1 MPFNL
6 LELSSQVRQ
15 MGELL
20 AQRRAD
26 DQRRLE
32 LLDALLDD
40 YRDRWEE
47 LAELAET
54 VQERV
59 AVPTGPLDERVP
71 PPARPERY
79 TALATDGAEIDPD
92 RHGGSGDFYLI
103 NIGRARIPYG
113 QPERDVELRSG
124 STLGYTD
131 ADLYIDD
138 PRDPRRQVPMR
149 DRHLDALRTVEELR
163 ALADLAEAEVEDQ
176 LRVAHVSTLG
186 DDSHP
191 GGSNDRRGGPLADAA
206 ANRDHAP
213 TTRGAADRA
222 DQRAGRAADRTT
234 RPAVPVVA
242 LVDGTLLF
250 SVLEER
256 PRDFLR
262 SRFYNEFVAQ
272 LERLRRARVAVAAYA
287 SRSRGIDLVH
297 LFRAVCGST
306 PLVCSVC
313 NGAHACAL
321 RSLNDAALIGRNLQK
336 WDRSGL
342 FRVRS
347 NVHDPYFGVH
357 RAYFF
362 LLATG
367 DEIARVEVP
376 EWVARDKALI
386 GVLHAALVDQIGK
399 GFGYP
404 AVLARADDRAVIS
417 LGDRGVLETL
427 VNQELARQGVVAR
440 PSAKLLRKQVRTI

>member
-1 MPFNL
+1 MPLDL

-26 DQRRLE
+26 EHRRLE
-32 LLDALLDD
+32 LLDGMLAD
-40 YRDRWEE
+40 YRDRWQE
-47 LAELAET
+47 LADLAET

-71 PPARPERY
+71 PPARPPSY
-79 TALATDGAEIDPD
+79 TAMATDGAEIDPD
-92 RHGGSGDFYLI
+92 RHGGGGDFYLI
-103 NIGRARIPYG
+103 NVGRVRIPYG
-113 QPERDVELRSG
+113 QPQRDVELRSV

-131 ADLYIDD
+131 DDLYIVD

-163 ALADLAEAEVEDQ
+163 ALADLAESE
-176 LRVAHVSTLG
+176 T
-186 DDSHP
+186 
-191 GGSNDRRGGPLADAA
+191 AA
-206 ANRDHAP
+206 QHGTP
-213 TTRGAADRA
+213 S
-222 DQRAGRAADRTT
+222 
-234 RPAVPVVA
+234 VA

-262 SRFYNEFVAQ
+262 NRFYTEFVHQ
-272 LERLRRARVAVAAYA
+272 LERLRRSRVPVAAYA
-287 SRSRGIDLVH
+287 SRSRGIDVVH

-306 PLVCSVC
+306 PLVCDVC
-313 NGAHACAL
+313 NAAHACAL
-321 RSLNDAALIGRNLQK
+321 RGLNDAHLVARDLQR
-336 WDRSGL
+336 WERTGL

-347 NVHDPYFGVH
+347 NVHDPYYGIH
-357 RAYFF
+357 RVYFF
-362 LLATG
+362 LFATG
-367 DEIARVEVP
+367 DEIARVEIP
-376 EWVARDKALI
+376 EWVARERSLL
-386 GVLHAALVDQIGK
+386 GQLHAVLVDQCSK

-417 LGDRGVLETL
+417 LGDRGVLDTL
-427 VNQELARQGVVAR
+427 VQQELARHGVAVR
-440 PSAKLLRKQVRTI
+440 PSAKLSRKQVRTV

>member
-1 MPFNL
+1 MPLDL
-6 LELSSQVRQ
+6 LELSTQVRQ

-20 AQRRAD
+20 AHRRAD
-26 DQRRLE
+26 EQRRLR
-32 LLDALLDD
+32 LLDGMLAE
-40 YRDRWEE
+40 YRDRWQE

-54 VQERV
+54 VHERV
-59 AVPTGPLDERVP
+59 AVPTGPLDERIP
-71 PPARPERY
+71 PPARPATY
-79 TALATDGAEIDPD
+79 TAMATDGAEIDPD
-92 RHGGSGDFYLI
+92 RHGGSGEFYLI
-103 NIGRARIPYG
+103 NVGRVRIPYG
-113 QPERDVELRSG
+113 QPERDVELSSV

-131 ADLYIDD
+131 DDLYIVD

-149 DRHLDALRTVEELR
+149 DRHLDALRTVEEVR
-163 ALADLAEAEVEDQ
+163 ALADLAEA
-176 LRVAHVSTLG
+176 
-186 DDSHP
+186 DSF
-191 GGSNDRRGGPLADAA
+191 S
-206 ANRDHAP
+206 AP
-213 TTRGAADRA
+213 A
-222 DQRAGRAADRTT
+222 
-234 RPAVPVVA
+234 VA

-262 SRFYNEFVAQ
+262 SRFYSDFVAQ
-272 LERLRRARVAVAAYA
+272 LERLRRARVCVAAYA

-306 PLVCSVC
+306 PLVCDVC

-321 RSLNDAALIGRNLQK
+321 RGLNDAHLIGRGLDR

-347 NVHDPYFGVH
+347 NVHDPYYGIH
-357 RAYFF
+357 RVYFF

-367 DEIARVEVP
+367 DEVARVEIP
-376 EWVARDKALI
+376 EWVARDQAML
-386 GVLHAALVDQIGK
+386 GLLHAVLVDQCAK

-417 LGDRGVLETL
+417 LGDRGVLDTL
-427 VNQELARQGVVAR
+427 VQQELARRGVVAR
-440 PSAKLLRKQVRTI
+440 PSAKLSRKQVRTV

>member
-1 MPFNL
+1 MPLDL

-15 MGELL
+15 MGEQL
-20 AQRRAD
+20 ARRRANE
-26 DQRRLE
+26 QRRLE
-32 LLDALLDD
+32 LLDAMLAE

-71 PPARPERY
+71 PGRRPPRY

-92 RHGGSGDFYLI
+92 RHGGGGEFYLI
-103 NIGRARIPYG
+103 NVGRVRIPYG
-113 QPERDVELRSG
+113 QPERKVELKSV
-124 STLGYTD
+124 SSLGYTD
-131 ADLYIDD
+131 EELFIVD

-163 ALADLAEAEVEDQ
+163 ALADLAESE
-176 LRVAHVSTLG
+176 
-186 DDSHP
+186 
-191 GGSNDRRGGPLADAA
+191 
-206 ANRDHAP
+206 
-213 TTRGAADRA
+213 
-222 DQRAGRAADRTT
+222 
-234 RPAVPVVA
+234 VPVREPRGEDASPGTSTSLDASSSSRDEVHSIRSVATEPAPAIA

-262 SRFYNEFVAQ
+262 TRFYTDFVDQ
-272 LERLRRARVAVAAYA
+272 LERLRRAHIPVAAYA

-306 PLVCSVC
+306 PLVCDIC
-313 NGAHACAL
+313 RGAHACAM
-321 RSLNDAALIGRNLQK
+321 RGLNDAQLLGRWLER
-336 WDRSGL
+336 WERSGL

-357 RAYFF
+357 RVYFF
-362 LLATG
+362 LLNTG

-376 EWVARDKALI
+376 EWVARDPDAVGLVHAL
-386 GVLHAALVDQIGK
+386 LVDQCTK

-417 LGDRGVLETL
+417 MSDRDVLETL
-427 VNQELARQGVVAR
+427 VQQELARQGVVSR
-440 PSAKLLRKQVRTI
+440 PSAKLSRKQVRTV

>member
-1 MPFNL
+1 VPLDL
-6 LELSSQVRQ
+6 LELSTQVRQ

-20 AQRRAD
+20 AQRRLD
-26 DQRRLE
+26 EQRRLQ
-32 LLDALLDD
+32 LLDGMLLE
-40 YRDRWEE
+40 YRDRWQE

-71 PPARPERY
+71 PPSEKPTTY
-79 TALATDGAEIDPD
+79 TAMATDGAEIDPD

-103 NIGRARIPYG
+103 NVGRVRIPYG
-113 QPERDVELRSG
+113 QPERDVELRSV
-124 STLGYTD
+124 STLGYTEE
-131 ADLYIDD
+131 DLFIVD

-163 ALADLAEAEVEDQ
+163 ALADLAEEEASDN
-176 LRVAHVSTLG
+176 
-186 DDSHP
+186 SHP
-191 GGSNDRRGGPLADAA
+191 
-206 ANRDHAP
+206 
-213 TTRGAADRA
+213 
-222 DQRAGRAADRTT
+222 
-234 RPAVPVVA
+234 PAVA

-262 SRFYNEFVAQ
+262 NRFYSDFVFQ
-272 LERLRRARVAVAAYA
+272 LERLRRNRVPVAAYA
-287 SRSRGIDLVH
+287 SRSRGIDLIH

-306 PLVCSVC
+306 PLVCNIC

-321 RSLNDAALIGRNLQK
+321 RGLNDAHLIGRGLER
-336 WDRSGL
+336 WDRSTL

-347 NVHDPYFGVH
+347 NVHDPYYGIH
-357 RAYFF
+357 RVYFF

-367 DEIARVEVP
+367 DEIARIEVP
-376 EWVARDKALI
+376 EWVARDQALLNLLH
-386 GVLHAALVDQIGK
+386 GVLVDQCAK

-417 LGDRGVLETL
+417 LGDRGVLDTL
-427 VNQELARQGVVAR
+427 VQQELARRGVVAR
-440 PSAKLLRKQVRTI
+440 PSAKLSRKQVRSV

>member
-1 MPFNL
+1 MPLDL

-20 AQRRAD
+20 THRRAD
-26 DQRRLE
+26 EQRRLQ
-32 LLDALLDD
+32 LLDAMLAE

-47 LAELAET
+47 LADLAET
-54 VQERV
+54 VPERV

-71 PPARPERY
+71 PPPRPASY
-79 TALATDGAEIDPD
+79 TAMATDGAEIDPD
-92 RHGGSGDFYLI
+92 RHGGSGEFYLI
-103 NIGRARIPYG
+103 NVGRARIPYG
-113 QPERDVELRSG
+113 QPERDVELRSAPH
-124 STLGYTD
+124 LGYTEE
-131 ADLYIDD
+131 DLFIVD

-163 ALADLAEAEVEDQ
+163 ALADLAEAEVTES
-176 LRVAHVSTLG
+176 RAPARPEG
-186 DDSHP
+186 N
-191 GGSNDRRGGPLADAA
+191 GGV
-206 ANRDHAP
+206 
-213 TTRGAADRA
+213 
-222 DQRAGRAADRTT
+222 
-234 RPAVPVVA
+234 PAVA

-262 SRFYNEFVAQ
+262 NRFYTEFVAQ
-272 LERLRRARVAVAAYA
+272 LERLRGLRVPVAAYA

-306 PLVCSVC
+306 PLVCEVC
-313 NGAHACAL
+313 HGAHACAL
-321 RSLNDAALIGRNLQK
+321 RGLTDAHLLGRWLER
-336 WDRSGL
+336 WERTGL

-347 NVHDPYFGVH
+347 NVHDPYYGRH
-357 RAYFF
+357 RVYFF

-376 EWVARDKALI
+376 EWVARDVSLL
-386 GVLHAALVDQIGK
+386 GTLHTVLVDQISK

-417 LGDRGVLETL
+417 LADRTVLDTL
-427 VNQELARQGVVAR
+427 VQQELARRGVVAR
-440 PSAKLLRKQVRTI
+440 PSAKLSRKQVRTV

>member
-1 MPFNL
+1 MPLDL

-15 MGELL
+15 MGDLL
-20 AQRRAD
+20 AHRRTD
-26 DQRRLE
+26 EQRRLR
-32 LLDALLDD
+32 LLDGMLTA
-40 YRDRWEE
+40 YQDRWEE
-47 LAELAET
+47 LAELAES
-54 VQERV
+54 VHERV
-59 AVPTGPLDERVP
+59 AVPTGPLDERLP
-71 PPARPERY
+71 SPARPATY
-79 TALATDGAEIDPD
+79 TAMATDGAEIDPD
-92 RHGGSGDFYLI
+92 RHGGSGEFYLI
-103 NIGRARIPYG
+103 NVGRARIPYG
-113 QPERDVELRSG
+113 QPERNVELSSV

-131 ADLYIDD
+131 DDLYIVD

-163 ALADLAEAEVEDQ
+163 ALADLAEGEPRSSQA
-176 LRVAHVSTLG
+176 
-186 DDSHP
+186 DDV
-191 GGSNDRRGGPLADAA
+191 
-206 ANRDHAP
+206 
-213 TTRGAADRA
+213 
-222 DQRAGRAADRTT
+222 
-234 RPAVPVVA
+234 PAVA

-262 SRFYNEFVAQ
+262 SRFYSDFVAQ
-272 LERLRRARVAVAAYA
+272 LERLRGAGVAVAAYA

-306 PLVCSVC
+306 PLVCEIC

-321 RSLNDAALIGRNLQK
+321 RGLNDAHLIGRGLDRWQ
-336 WDRSGL
+336 RSGL

-347 NVHDPYFGVH
+347 NVHDPYYGIH
-357 RAYFF
+357 RVYFF

-376 EWVARDKALI
+376 EWVARDQALLN
-386 GVLHAALVDQIGK
+386 VLHAVLVDQCAK

-404 AVLARADDRAVIS
+404 AALARADDRAVIS

-427 VNQELARQGVVAR
+427 VQQELARRGVVAR
-440 PSAKLLRKQVRTI
+440 PSAKLSRKQVRTV

>member
-1 MPFNL
+1 MPLDL
-6 LELSSQVRQ
+6 LELSTQVRQ
-15 MGELL
+15 MGDVL
-20 AQRRAD
+20 AERRAD
-26 DQRRLE
+26 ERRRLR
-32 LLDALLDD
+32 LLDD
-40 YRDRWEE
+40 LLAEWRDRWLE

-71 PPARPERY
+71 PSPRPPSY
-79 TALATDGAEIDPD
+79 TAMASDGAEIDPD

-103 NIGRARIPYG
+103 NIGRVRIPYG
-113 QPERDVELRSG
+113 QPGRQVEMRSV
-124 STLGYTD
+124 SALGYTD
-131 ADLYIDD
+131 DDLFIVD

-149 DRHLDALRTVEELR
+149 DRHLDALRTVAELR
-163 ALADLAEAEVEDQ
+163 ALADLAEAEQD
-176 LRVAHVSTLG
+176 
-186 DDSHP
+186 P
-191 GGSNDRRGGPLADAA
+191 NGP
-206 ANRDHAP
+206 P
-213 TTRGAADRA
+213 S
-222 DQRAGRAADRTT
+222 
-234 RPAVPVVA
+234 VA

-262 SRFYNEFVAQ
+262 TRFYTDFVFQ
-272 LERLRRARVAVAAYA
+272 LERLRRARVPVAAYA

-306 PLVCSVC
+306 PLVCQVC
-313 NGAHACAL
+313 QGAHACAL
-321 RSLNDAALIGRNLQK
+321 RGLNDAHLIGRGLER
-336 WDRSGL
+336 WERSGL

-347 NVHDPYFGVH
+347 NVHDPYYGIH

-367 DEIARVEVP
+367 DETARVEVP
-376 EWVARDKALI
+376 EWVARDAALLRL
-386 GVLHAALVDQIGK
+386 LHAVLVDQCLK

-417 LGDRGVLETL
+417 LADREVLEAM
-427 VNQELARQGVVAR
+427 VQQEMARRGLSTR
-440 PSAKLLRKQVRTI
+440 PSAKLARKQVRTV